1 MTCSTLRRLM
11 AVRAAQRF
19 ARPGLGVSAGPEDG
33 QSGPHEKNKSA
44 SYPSPRP
51 HLGGLFRSEQHCNT
65 KLRRLAGEPNHLP
78 PFTDLHRPIQFSWLR
93 RPPLSAALAHIQI
106 ISSKYRL
113 ISSSVVGLK
122 VNLT

>member
-1 MTCSTLRRLM
+1 MTCSTLWRLM

-19 ARPGLGVSAGPEDG
+19 ARSGLGVSAGPEDG

-51 HLGGLFRSEQHCNT
+51 HLGGLFRSKTALQH
-65 KLRRLAGEPNHLP
+65 KSPLIGGRAKSP
-78 PFTDLHRPIQFSWLR
+78 PALHA
-93 RPPLSAALAHIQI
+93 PPPTNPVFVVATPTLSAALAHIQI

-113 ISSSVVGLK
+113 VSSV
-122 VNLT
+122 